1 MAISPSIKPTTTISA
16 EGTARRLRALSAPIL
31 ALQEEILL
39 SGILLQGPRVAA
51 LEQAVRRVWNVRCA
65 VGVSS
70 GTAALEIA
78 LRAAGVQR
86 DQRVIVPAHT
96 FYSTASAAVDVGAIP
111 VFVDIDPVT
120 YTLDPRAVQA
130 ALTPD
135 VRAIIA
141 VHLYGQPADMDRL
154 RDIAAE
160 RHIPL
165 IEDASQA
172 HGAQY
177 RQQFVGSLG
186 DFGCF
191 SLYVGKN
198 IGGLG
203 DAGLIT
209 VRQPATLEV
218 CGLLFRLRDLGRLPG
233 KATRYQHEV
242 VGKRARMREEDAA
255 VTLLELTFLEEWTTH
270 RQAIAARYSDAFA
283 HLPIQTPTIAPDRS
297 HVFYKYAVLVAT
309 PQERQRLADFL
320 EERGIETEQLYPQA
334 LCDQPVFASVPH
346 HIASCTVAR
355 DVTARVI
362 CLPLYPELREN
373 EIQQVITS
381 VEQFYAGR
389 KGQAS

>member
-86 DQRVIVPAHT
+86 GQRVILPALT
-96 FYSTASAAVDVGAIP
+96 FYSTASAVVDVGAVP
-111 VFVDIDPVT
+111 VFVDIDPST
-120 YTLDPRAVQA
+120 YTLDPREVQA

-135 VRAIIA
+135 VGAIIA
-141 VHLYGQPADMDRL
+141 VHIYGQSADMERL
-154 RDIAAE
+154 REIATE

-177 RQQFVGSLG
+177 RGAFVGSLG
-186 DFGCF
+186 NFGCF
-191 SLYVGKN
+191 SLYCGKN

-203 DAGLIT
+203 DTGLIT
-209 VRQPATLEV
+209 VARPPSLELP
-218 CGLLFRLRDLGRLPG
+218 GILWQLRDLGRLPG
-233 KATRYQHEV
+233 KTTRYQHELL
-242 VGKRARMREEDAA
+242 GKRARMREEDAA
-255 VTLLELTFLEEWTTH
+255 VTLLQLNYLEEWTH
-270 RQAIAARYSDAFA
+270 RRQEIAEAYTTAFA
-283 HLPIQTPTIAPDRS
+283 SLPLQTPTIAPDRS

-309 PQERQRLADFL
+309 PHERQRLADFL
-320 EERGIETEQLYPQA
+320 EERGIETEQLYPTA
-334 LCDQPVFASVPH
+334 LCDQPAFQTVPH
-346 HIASCTVAR
+346 HIASCEVAR
-355 DVTARVI
+355 DVAARVI
-362 CLPLYPELREN
+362 CLPIYPELREE
-373 EIQQVITS
+373 EIAQVITS
-381 VEQFYAGR
+381 VEQFYTQGR
-389 KGQAS
+389 DA